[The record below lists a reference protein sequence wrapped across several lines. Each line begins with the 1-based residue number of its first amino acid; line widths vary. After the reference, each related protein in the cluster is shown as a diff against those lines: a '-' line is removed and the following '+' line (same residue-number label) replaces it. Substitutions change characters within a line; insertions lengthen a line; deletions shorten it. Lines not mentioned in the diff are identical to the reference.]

1 MLDLLNLNVVEKAI
15 PKFNLKVIV
24 VSLIGLI
31 ALTSFDA
38 SAAEKKDKSARRLQ
52 QMAQQLQQAEQE
64 KTDLQSQIDGA
75 KKAAVEAEDRAKK
88 SEELAA
94 SLSKKLSAS
103 ERKAANAIAEVKSLT
118 TEKIALDDKL
128 QKTEAQLESTKQ
140 NLAELAEKYQVAQN
154 DLKVGEGQRKEQLA
168 TIQQKSARIELCEQ
182 KNTKLYGFGLDLI
195 KTFEKPSEYEIA
207 LRTEKFTQ
215 LKRVQLENTMQDYRD
230 KLEESRIISTSH

>member
-1 MLDLLNLNVVEKAI
+1 MMHLKQKHNPNYLHASTLLSILILFSLLLSLDV
-15 PKFNLKVIV
+15 
-24 VSLIGLI
+24 
-31 ALTSFDA
+31 

-64 KTDLQSQIDGA
+64 KADLQLQIDGA
-75 KKAAVEAEDRAKK
+75 KKAAVEAEDKAKK

-103 ERKAANAIAEVKSLT
+103 ERKAASAIAEVKSLT
-118 TEKIALDDKL
+118 TEKIALGDKL

-140 NLAELAEKYQVAQN
+140 NLAEFTDKYQVAQN
-154 DLKVGEGQRKEQLA
+154 DLKVGESQRKEQLA
-168 TIQQKSARIELCEQ
+168 SIQQKSARIELCEQ

-195 KTFEKPSEYEIA
+195 KTFEKPSEYEMA

-215 LKRVQLENTMQDYRD
+215 LKRVQLENTMQEYRD